1 MTCKPYKK
9 IKSII
14 QNNNLISRKKIQ
26 KIKSISL
33 SELFSRLICNTM
45 QYKN

>member
-14 QNNNLISRKKIQ
+14 QNDNLIYRKKIQ
-26 KIKSISL
+26 KFKSISL
-33 SELFSRLICNTM
+33 SEIFSRVICNTM

>member
-14 QNNNLISRKKIQ
+14 QNDNLIYRKKNSKIQ
-26 KIKSISL
+26 INFFERNIFKGNL
-33 SELFSRLICNTM
+33 
-45 QYKN
+45 